1 MRMNFWMISA
11 AGVVAVMAGYAAYL
25 WWKVYRQQ
33 QQVKQTQAVQ
43 RAKLAQS
50 IDIIAMALVQGQC
63 NLSEG
68 VLRLKPLS
76 ESVGLDFS
84 RYPAMSQLHEAVA
97 DMPILA
103 ERQQLKRNERM
114 KLDLIRESREADLE
128 RDIMAEAVSIRQTV
142 QKWLPPQT

>member
-84 RYPAMSQLHEAVA
+84 HYPAMSQLHEAVA

>member
-1 MRMNFWMISA
+1 MNFWMISA

>member
-25 WWKVYRQQ
+25 WWKVYRHQ

-103 ERQQLKRNERM
+103 ERRQLKRNERM